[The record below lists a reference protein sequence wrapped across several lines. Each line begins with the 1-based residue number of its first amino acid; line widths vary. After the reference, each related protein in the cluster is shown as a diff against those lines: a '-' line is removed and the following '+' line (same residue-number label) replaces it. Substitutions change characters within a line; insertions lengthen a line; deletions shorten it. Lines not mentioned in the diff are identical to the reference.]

1 MIAILLSMII
11 FVAEIMIIY
20 TRILEYKSEHDV
32 KNPKLINLDNVL
44 SVMIMACIPVI
55 NACFGLYLIL
65 LVYDEDFMREN
76 F

>member
-1 MIAILLSMII
+1 MVVILSMII
-11 FVAEIMIIY
+11 FVVEIMIIH
-20 TRILEYKSEHDV
+20 TRILEYKSEYDV

>member
-1 MIAILLSMII
+1 MVVILSMII
-11 FVAEIMIIY
+11 FVVEIMIIH
-20 TRILEYKSEHDV
+20 TRILEYKSEHDI

-65 LVYDEDFMREN
+65 LVYDEDFMKEN